1 MKSSTYYSLMKTK
14 ILADFHIY
22 ISVPL
27 MKRFLQDSE
36 SNLWKA
42 SYFNVSRRNTGNYGF
57 DILSYLYRSN
67 VMRKLTS
74 SNAQQAQ
81 HVQS

>member
-1 MKSSTYYSLMKTK
+1 MKTK

-22 ISVPL
+22 INVPL

-42 SYFNVSRRNTGNYGF
+42 SYFNVPHCKTVNYGF
-57 DILSYLYRSN
+57 DILPFLYRSN
-67 VMRKLTS
+67 VMRQLTS

-81 HVQS
+81 DVQS